1 MDEYE
6 IKDQYNSL
14 KKISDNSGSKNYIEK
29 IEHLKDSLTPK
40 QYLELQSLL
49 VNSSNH
55 QQSFKTAILKR
66 LDKKLDEIHES
77 PNDEFKQLDTK
88 HNIMR
93 RKSIKNL
100 RLKPRNFKTRI
111 TSKLFKRVNGR
122 KSIKKLSPIEEETQ
136 NHLNSSGGRRKLRKT
151 IRSRPSMR

>member
-1 MDEYE
+1 MDEYD
-6 IKDQYNSL
+6 IKNQYNSL
-14 KKISDNSGSKNYIEK
+14 KKISDTSGTKNYIEK
-29 IEHLKDSLTPK
+29 IEHIKNSLTPK
-40 QYLELQSLL
+40 QYIELQSLL

-66 LDKKLDEIHES
+66 LDKKIVEIHES

-88 HNIMR
+88 HKIMR
-93 RKSIKNL
+93 RKSIRNL
-100 RLKPRNFKTRI
+100 GLKPKSFKTRI

-151 IRSRPSMR
+151 MRSNRST